1 MTIPK
6 PDAMNT
12 LPFLT
17 NIADAV
23 GVPATN
29 WDAPGIVFLKLLAI
43 VFLVLLNGFFVASE
57 FAIVKVRAS
66 QLDALAVPSNG
77 RAQLAR
83 HVISH
88 LDAYLSATQLG
99 ITLASLGLGW
109 LGEPFLADMIE
120 PFFALANI
128 TSPMLIDTVSFALAF
143 GTITALH
150 IVLGELAPKSIAI
163 RKALPTTLWVSTPL
177 RFFYLVFKPTIWLLN
192 GLANCLLK
200 RLFHLNPVA
209 ESELAHSEQE
219 LQLILDESAK
229 AARISPVSRE
239 IATNAFEIRR
249 RLVREVMTPRGEV
262 VYLDLNL
269 SFRDNLQRAQ
279 AARHTRFPLC
289 VEHFDRTIGLVHIK
303 EILAQVDESEPSLL
317 AIKREPLLVPEMM
330 PLEKLLTRFRDR
342 QAHLAM
348 VVDEFGGYVGIVT
361 LQHLVA
367 EVIGRLPDEFG
378 LGRRKFQ
385 RLDEGGFLVEGGMAI
400 YEMRVL
406 AGLEWKDEDV
416 TTVGGY
422 VVRRLGR
429 LPRVGEQLRIDGYIV
444 TVEQAD
450 DRRVQQLSFRVFK
463 D

>member
-1 MTIPK
+1 M
-6 PDAMNT
+6 
-12 LPFLT
+12 L
-17 NIADAV
+17 
-23 GVPATN
+23 
-29 WDAPGIVFLKLLAI
+29 
-43 VFLVLLNGFFVASE
+43 
-57 FAIVKVRAS
+57 
-66 QLDALAVPSNG
+66 
-77 RAQLAR
+77 
-83 HVISH
+83 H
-88 LDAYLSATQLG
+88 LD
-99 ITLASLGLGW
+99 
-109 LGEPFLADMIE
+109 
-120 PFFALANI
+120 
-128 TSPMLIDTVSFALAF
+128 
-143 GTITALH
+143 
-150 IVLGELAPKSIAI
+150 
-163 RKALPTTLWVSTPL
+163 
-177 RFFYLVFKPTIWLLN
+177 
-192 GLANCLLK
+192 
-200 RLFHLNPVA
+200 PVA
-209 ESELAHSEQE
+209 ESELAHSEEE
-219 LQLILDESAK
+219 LRLILDESAK
-229 AARISPVSRE
+229 AARISPVSRQ

-249 RLVREVMTPRGEV
+249 RLVREVMTPRGKV
-262 VYLDLNL
+262 VYLDDSL
-269 SFRDNLQRAQ
+269 SFRENLQRAK

-289 VEHFDRTIGLVHIK
+289 VEHFDRIGLVHIK
-303 EILAQVDESEPSLL
+303 EILAQVDEPEPSLL

-348 VVDEFGGYVGIVT
+348 VVDEFGGNVGIVT
-361 LQHLVA
+361 LQYLVA